1 MRLEVG
7 DFTVGWTALKIVLN
21 KMVKHEISC
30 SVNQHISSNR
40 GCKPFQK
47 SSKNNAWSNRYYKLC
62 IIFYLG
68 DTTLLCIIL
77 GQKLDFAIQKDNI
90 QASNFIFFTIN
101 L

>member
-7 DFTVGWTALKIVLN
+7 NFTVGWTALKIVLN

-47 SSKNNAWSNRYYKLC
+47 SSKNNAWSNTS
-62 IIFYLG
+62 IQFYFFYNQFV
-68 DTTLLCIIL
+68 ISIL
-77 GQKLDFAIQKDNI
+77 DPLN
-90 QASNFIFFTIN
+90 
-101 L
+101 